1 MSVSLKTALKL
12 SRNLL
17 PWATTRGQTADIHFS
32 LPHMKIIVFLFKKD
46 VVLHG
51 NHIYL
56 YFLTGFSA
64 PGWLVEWCLLTAP
77 V

>member
-17 PWATTRGQTADIHFS
+17 PWATTRGQTADIHFFS
-32 LPHMKIIVFLFKKD
+32 AAHEIVFLFKKD

-51 NHIYL
+51 NHMCL
-56 YFLTGFSA
+56 YFFNWIFSSWMA
-64 PGWLVEWCLLTAP
+64 G
-77 V
+77 